1 MQNTHL
7 FQLSHV
13 RLQIQPQLIMLTVSG
28 VFREKTKRGSDGLRS
43 FQKALVIVPS
53 GSGFCIKNEMLHIT
67 NVTIHQIRTA
77 FKPPVTIAATTVP
90 VPTVAATTSTLG
102 PDDATKLQ
110 MINAMSQHSN
120 MNLEWSRK

>member
-1 MQNTHL
+1 M
-7 FQLSHV
+7 
-13 RLQIQPQLIMLTVSG
+13 QPQLIMLTVSG
-28 VFREKTKRGSDGLRS
+28 VFREKLKRGSDGLRA

-67 NVTIHQIRTA
+67 SVTIHQIRTA
-77 FKPPVTIAATTVP
+77 FKLPLAIAETTAPVT
-90 VPTVAATTSTLG
+90 VAPTSTAG

-110 MINAMSQHSN
+110 MINTMSQHSN

>member
-1 MQNTHL
+1 
-7 FQLSHV
+7 
-13 RLQIQPQLIMLTVSG
+13 MLTVSG
-28 VFREKTKRGSDGLRS
+28 VFREKTKRGTDGLRS

-53 GSGFCIKNEMLHIT
+53 GTGFCIKNEMLHIT
-67 NVTIHQIRTA
+67 NCTIHQIRTA
-77 FKPPVTIAATTVP
+77 FKPPATVAEATVP
-90 VPTVAATTSTLG
+90 VPVAPTSTVV